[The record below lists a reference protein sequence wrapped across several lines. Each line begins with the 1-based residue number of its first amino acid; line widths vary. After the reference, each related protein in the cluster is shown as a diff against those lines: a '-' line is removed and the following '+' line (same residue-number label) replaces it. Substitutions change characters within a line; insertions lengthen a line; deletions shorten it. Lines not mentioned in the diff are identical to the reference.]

1 MGHFRWLL
9 LGLSLALARAQEPA
23 AKLQNSQ
30 LQVAFINL
38 RLVMASAPQYS
49 QIQETLDREFKDEKK
64 ALVDGQAEISNLERQ
79 LFALSGS
86 ADSEQLRRTVAE
98 RRRELS
104 ANDAKYRSRFNIR
117 RNEEVIKLQ
126 KLVMGEIVQ
135 LAKDRG
141 YDVILNDSGVL
152 YVDERADLTQ
162 ELIQRLEQQKDKG
175 NNHGQNTNTTTASP
189 TPTG

>member
-1 MGHFRWLL
+1 M
-9 LGLSLALARAQEPA
+9 
-23 AKLQNSQ
+23 
-30 LQVAFINL
+30 
-38 RLVMASAPQYS
+38 
-49 QIQETLDREFKDEKK
+49 
-64 ALVDGQAEISNLERQ
+64 
-79 LFALSGS
+79 
-86 ADSEQLRRTVAE
+86 AE

-175 NNHGQNTNTTTASP
+175 NNHGQNTNTATASP

>member
-1 MGHFRWLL
+1 MVRRGGGLL
-9 LGLSLALARAQEPA
+9 LWLWLGLAAAQEP
-23 AKLQNSQ
+23 KVLQNSQ

-98 RRRELS
+98 RRRELN

-126 KLVMGEIVQ
+126 KSVMDEIVQ
-135 LAKDRG
+135 LAKAKG

-162 ELIQRLEQQKDKG
+162 ELIQRLEQRKDKG
-175 NNHGQNTNTTTASP
+175 DNHGQNTNTATASP
-189 TPTG
+189 TPSG